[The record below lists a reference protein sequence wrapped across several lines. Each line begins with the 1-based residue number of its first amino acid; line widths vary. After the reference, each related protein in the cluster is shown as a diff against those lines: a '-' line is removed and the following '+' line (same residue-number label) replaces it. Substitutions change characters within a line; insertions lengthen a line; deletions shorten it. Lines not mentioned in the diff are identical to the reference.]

1 MVTNIENVS
10 YITVRTFLSYL
21 ILAIL
26 KTTGTKTAYVII
38 ETLKAEF
45 GIKMSAGTLYNAL
58 AKLERAGYIERPK
71 NSPNINITEKGVDFL
86 GKVAVESKKITVKIQ
101 SFLERSAQAN
111 ASSSSP

>member
-10 YITVRTFLSYL
+10 YIAVRSFLSYL
-21 ILAIL
+21 IVAIL

-71 NSPNINITEKGVDFL
+71 DSPNINITEKGVQFL
-86 GKVAVESKKITVKIQ
+86 SKVAGESKITMQKIQ
-101 SFLERSAQAN
+101 SFLERSAQMPAP
-111 ASSSSP
+111 SSSL

>member
-10 YITVRTFLSYL
+10 YIAVRSFLSYL

-26 KTTGTKTAYVII
+26 KKTGTKTAYVII

-58 AKLERAGYIERPK
+58 TRLERAGYIERPRD
-71 NSPNINITEKGVDFL
+71 SPNINITEKGMDFL
-86 GKVAVESKKITVKIQ
+86 GKVAAESKMIMDKIQ
-101 SFLERSAQAN
+101 SFLERSARTN
-111 ASSSSP
+111 APSSSS